1 MNRQNIGC
9 VKAATR
15 IIGDKWTP
23 ILLRAF
29 ANEDTVR
36 FCQIQ
41 DLAAGI
47 NPRTLSARLESL
59 EQQGIIERT
68 NQNDTARSAYK
79 LTQKGRELTPILR
92 DMQLWGETYPIN

>member
-1 MNRQNIGC
+1 MKRQNIGC

-23 ILLRAF
+23 IILRAF
-29 ANEDTVR
+29 VNEDTVR

-68 NQNDTARSAYK
+68 NQNDTARSAYR